1 MSQDTFPF
9 AGGGDELAPYS
20 DEGEHNRKAVFVAGG
35 VAAGLVLLAGGWFM
49 FGGSGGDSAT
59 NLGAITPGVK
69 RPAAAAPATV
79 AKAAKKLPTAYTAR
93 LGRDPFKA
101 LYVVPAAAPV
111 TTATTPTGT
120 TTTTGTSP
128 TGTTTGT
135 TGTTPTSTTP
145 TAGRYTVKLV
155 AISKP
160 SPEVRTATWT
170 VDGAKVVVIPAQ
182 RFGKF
187 GEIVVLAYSQNATG
201 AVDGAIIQVGDD
213 SPMDVRIGESV
224 SVL

>member
-9 AGGGDELAPYS
+9 AGGEELAPFAE
-20 DEGEHNRKAVFVAGG
+20 EGEHNRKAVLVAGG
-35 VAAGLVLLAGGWFM
+35 VAAALVLVAGGWFM
-49 FGGSGGDSAT
+49 FGGGGGDSAA
-59 NLGAITPGVK
+59 NLGVVAHGVK
-69 RPAAAAPATV
+69 RPAAAAPATA
-79 AKAAKKLPTAYTAR
+79 AKPAKKLPTAYTAR

-101 LYVVPAAAPV
+101 LYVVPVAAPV
-111 TTATTPTGT
+111 TSTTATTPT
-120 TTTTGTSP
+120 TTGTTP

-145 TAGRYTVKLV
+145 TASRYTVKLT

-160 SPEVRTATWT
+160 SPEVRTATWL
-170 VDGAKVVVIPAQ
+170 VDGKKDVVIPAQ

-187 GEIVVLAYSQNATG
+187 GELVVLAYSQNAAG